1 MNSFKKVSIIAIIAL
16 STAGATFAG
25 ATPHESNRQITRG
38 SGAASAQSVELSSVR
53 GAKATPHTIIR
64 HTRVASQRQALR
76 NDVNTSLAAKASEG
90 VKRMKT
96 ASQRTR
102 NS

>member
-1 MNSFKKVSIIAIIAL
+1 MNSFKKASIIATIAL
-16 STAGATFAG
+16 STAGASFAG
-25 ATPHESNRQITRG
+25 VTPHESNRQITRG
-38 SGAASAQSVELSSVR
+38 SGAANVEAVELSSVR

-64 HTRVASQRQALR
+64 HTRVASQREALR
-76 NDVNTSLAAKASEG
+76 GGVSTSLAAKASQG